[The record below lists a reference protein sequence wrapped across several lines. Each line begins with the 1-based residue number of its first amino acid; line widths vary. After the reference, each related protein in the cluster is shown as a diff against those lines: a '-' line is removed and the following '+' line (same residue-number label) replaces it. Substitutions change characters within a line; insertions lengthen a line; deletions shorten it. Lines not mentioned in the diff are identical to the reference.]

1 MRKEKEK
8 MYVVKKYI
16 KALSAS
22 SAIRLDKTT
31 PVHDVWVDEDWKKNS
46 LAEAIGFTVEH
57 EDEEQSPTQ

>member
-1 MRKEKEK
+1 MKEKEK

-31 PVHDVWVDEDWKKNS
+31 PVHDVWVDKDWKKNS
-46 LAEAIGFTVEH
+46 LADAIGFTVEH
-57 EDEEQSPTQ
+57 EDEE

>member
-1 MRKEKEK
+1 

-46 LAEAIGFTVEH
+46 LAGAIGFTVEH
-57 EDEEQSPTQ
+57 EDEE

>member
-31 PVHDVWVDEDWKKNS
+31 PVHDVWVDKDWKKNS
-46 LAEAIGFTVEH
+46 LADAIGFTVEH
-57 EDEEQSPTQ
+57 EDEE

>member
-57 EDEEQSPTQ
+57 EDEE

>member
-46 LAEAIGFTVEH
+46 LADAIGFTVEH
-57 EDEEQSPTQ
+57 EDEE

>member
-1 MRKEKEK
+1 MSKEKEK

-31 PVHDVWVDEDWKKNS
+31 PVHEVWISEEWGKRS
-46 LAEAIGFTVEH
+46 LADAIGFTVES
-57 EDEEQSPTQ
+57 EDEE